1 MLKVWIKIK
10 YFTIYA
16 WYSLQILLIKIK
28 YNVDNLKNKVII
40 KKNLKKV
47 LTIQFSDGIVILVL
61 KEREK
66 QKKKTLKNK
75 LTRKNNFDKLKEV
88 KKQRRHSRLRN
99 EL

>member
-1 MLKVWIKIK
+1 M
-10 YFTIYA
+10 
-16 WYSLQILLIKIK
+16 LIKIK

-61 KEREK
+61 KERAK

-75 LTRKNNFDKLKEV
+75 LTKKNNFGKLKKV
-88 KKQRRHSRLRN
+88 KK
-99 EL
+99 

>member
-1 MLKVWIKIK
+1 M
-10 YFTIYA
+10 
-16 WYSLQILLIKIK
+16 LIKIK

-66 QKKKTLKNK
+66 KKKKTLKNK
-75 LTRKNNFDKLKEV
+75 LTKKNNFDKLKKV
-88 KKQRRHSRLRN
+88 KK
-99 EL
+99 

>member
-1 MLKVWIKIK
+1 M
-10 YFTIYA
+10 
-16 WYSLQILLIKIK
+16 LIKIK

-75 LTRKNNFDKLKEV
+75 LTKKNNFDKLKEV
-88 KKQRRHSRLRN
+88 KK
-99 EL
+99 

>member
-1 MLKVWIKIK
+1 
-10 YFTIYA
+10 
-16 WYSLQILLIKIK
+16 LIKIK

-75 LTRKNNFDKLKEV
+75 LTKKNNFDKLKEV
-88 KKQRRHSRLRN
+88 KK
-99 EL
+99 

>member
-1 MLKVWIKIK
+1 M
-10 YFTIYA
+10 
-16 WYSLQILLIKIK
+16 LIKIK

-61 KEREK
+61 KKRAK

-88 KKQRRHSRLRN
+88 KK
-99 EL
+99 

>member
-1 MLKVWIKIK
+1 M
-10 YFTIYA
+10 
-16 WYSLQILLIKIK
+16 LIKIK

-47 LTIQFSDGIVILVL
+47 LTIQFSDGIVILVI
-61 KEREK
+61 KERAK

-75 LTRKNNFDKLKEV
+75 LTKKNNFDKLKEV
-88 KKQRRHSRLRN
+88 KKKRRHSRLRN